1 MQSIAAEW
9 IGNIRRVKGDAMAE
23 TFVLI
28 SGACHSGWTWR
39 ATAEVLRAAGHRVL
53 APDLPGLADGDEPG
67 RYSLAEV
74 GDFLVD
80 LVEGRELH
88 EVTLVGHSWGGYPL
102 TAAAPRLASRL
113 RRLVYWSAFV
123 PADGA
128 ALMDEVP
135 PHYAEMFK
143 QLAAA
148 SGNDT
153 IVFPDEV
160 FRGAFIQ
167 DADESV
173 QRLVQRLLVP
183 QPLRYFTETVK
194 PLDAAALG
202 VPVTYVVGDQDLAL
216 PPGEYGWTP
225 RFPDRLGP
233 DTPVIEFPGSHE
245 AQFTRPDELAAALQ
259 RG

>member
-1 MQSIAAEW
+1 MQAAVAAQS
-9 IGNIRRVKGDAMAE
+9 GGARRVEGDAMAE
-23 TFVLI
+23 TFILI

-39 ATAEVLRAAGHRVL
+39 ATAEVLRTAGHRVL

-74 GDFLVD
+74 GDFIVD
-80 LVEGRELH
+80 LVERENLR

-128 ALMDEVP
+128 SLMDEVP

-143 QLAAA
+143 QLAAT

-153 IVFPDEV
+153 IVFPYEV
-160 FRGAFIQ
+160 FRGGFIQ

-173 QRLVQRLLVP
+173 QRIVHRLLVP

-194 PLDAAALG
+194 PLDPAALG
-202 VPVTYVVGDQDLAL
+202 VPATYVVGDRDLAL

-225 RFPDRLGP
+225 RFPQRLGA
-233 DTPVIEFPGSHE
+233 DTPVVEFPGSHE
-245 AQFTRPDELAAALQ
+245 AQFTRPDELAAALL
-259 RG
+259 RN